1 MADRGRV
8 GKFPQ
13 KVVSNEGL
21 PLRIVRD
28 ERLDM
33 FLQKIGGD
41 RHFKFLPVAVRAN
54 SQRIALAEIMIGPNQ
69 NVDEAR
75 RRLNRLLGDC
85 GYEIGQMEYPE
96 VTASKITPWSP
107 AVLTANV

>member
-1 MADRGRV
+1 
-8 GKFPQ
+8 
-13 KVVSNEGL
+13 
-21 PLRIVRD
+21 
-28 ERLDM
+28 
-33 FLQKIGGD
+33 
-41 RHFKFLPVAVRAN
+41 
-54 SQRIALAEIMIGPNQ
+54 MIGPNQ